1 MSGKSDSPFKTVIHS
16 NNFGGPGDAS
26 RVAPVLPPTAG
37 PARPSG
43 PFATH
48 NSSFNTE
55 LGPFASQNSAHNQ
68 TSFRTLIDEAP
79 QMNSMGPGAA
89 SQRSQIPQSAP
100 QVGPFHSQGSAGFA
114 PPPLQT
120 MPPGGNMG
128 SMGPMGAMTSAQHGP
143 PQAPP
148 PVDSNI
154 GVHCTVVVSKLLDVP
169 VESGLFVKD
178 AKTYQLRVFDHKRK
192 ELARSEQIQGLDDSQ
207 LQGLTAQTFSIPE
220 ELGTLHAKTLSKTI
234 QVQAGL
240 LCSRR
245 FSGEQFLIDL
255 RATIWAQQQQLDV
268 AVRCRSDSAVLK
280 CFKCSL
286 VSALQPSPKL
296 LERLPVLAACWGA
309 GAYIRC
315 SVVL

>member
-79 QMNSMGPGAA
+79 QMNSMGPGMGPMGPMGPGAA
-89 SQRSQIPQSAP
+89 SQGLQGSVPHSAP

-128 SMGPMGAMTSAQHGP
+128 SMGPMGAMMSAQHGP

-169 VESGLFVKD
+169 VESGMFVKD

-234 QVQAGL
+234 QVQAG
-240 LCSRR
+240 
-245 FSGEQFLIDL
+245 
-255 RATIWAQQQQLDV
+255 
-268 AVRCRSDSAVLK
+268 
-280 CFKCSL
+280 
-286 VSALQPSPKL
+286 QP
-296 LERLPVLAACWGA
+296 
-309 GAYIRC
+309 
-315 SVVL
+315 VVP

>member
-16 NNFGGPGDAS
+16 NNFGGDAS

-37 PARPSG
+37 PTRPSG

-68 TSFRTLIDEAP
+68 TSFRTLIDEP
-79 QMNSMGPGAA
+79 MNSMGPGAG
-89 SQRSQIPQSAP
+89 QGFQVPQSAP
-100 QVGPFHSQGSAGFA
+100 QVGPFHSQGAGFA
-114 PPPLQT
+114 PPLQT

-192 ELARSEQIQGLDDSQ
+192 ELARSEEIQGLDDSQ
-207 LQGLTAQTFSIPE
+207 LQGTGGTAQTFSIPE

-234 QVQAGL
+234 QVQAG
-240 LCSRR
+240 R
-245 FSGEQFLIDL
+245 I
-255 RATIWAQQQQLDV
+255 
-268 AVRCRSDSAVLK
+268 
-280 CFKCSL
+280 
-286 VSALQPSPKL
+286 
-296 LERLPVLAACWGA
+296 
-309 GAYIRC
+309 
-315 SVVL
+315 VVP